1 MTYLKSGRESE
12 DRLAIIEADWLFEKA
27 LKTLGYEGRSFVELI
42 KNLKPWHVDKVEEV
56 KKAHEIRNRLVH
68 EPGYHLTHFEAEM
81 AIKIYE
87 KALAGCW
94 KTHVAPAEAG
104 VQKIER
110 TPNQQVTGFP
120 PAREWRFSCA
130 RCVFQQAAKGFG
142 VDWVEFATTIS
153 EIRIKSNWILEIIF
167 CKINSIKWSY

>member
-1 MTYLKSGRESE
+1 MTYLKSSRESE
-12 DRLAIIEADWLFEKA
+12 DRLAIIEVDRLFEKA

-87 KALAGCW
+87 KALAGC
-94 KTHVAPAEAG
+94 
-104 VQKIER
+104 
-110 TPNQQVTGFP
+110 
-120 PAREWRFSCA
+120 
-130 RCVFQQAAKGFG
+130 
-142 VDWVEFATTIS
+142 
-153 EIRIKSNWILEIIF
+153 
-167 CKINSIKWSY
+167 